1 MQKTI
6 VLSGLGVLAGSALLS
21 ALSYQEP
28 PSRVTPNICWVES
41 KPIPNGAFNV
51 VRCDAIKVG

>member
-6 VLSGLGVLAGSALLS
+6 VLSGVGVLAGSALLG

-28 PSRVTPNICWVES
+28 PSQVKPKVCWVES
-41 KPIPNGAFNV
+41 KPIPNGLLNL
-51 VRCDAIKVG
+51 VRCDATKVD